1 MKKVNMSPRAQAR
14 RQRAL
19 QRFTLNPSKLKAD
32 DKSGYNERKA
42 VELAALKSR
51 LGVAA

>member
-1 MKKVNMSPRAQAR
+1 MKKVNTSPRAQAR

-19 QRFTLNPSKLKAD
+19 ARFTVNASKLEAD
-32 DKSGYNERKA
+32 DANGYKARKDQ
-42 VELAALKSR
+42 ELAALKAR